1 MVNHLV
7 QENIMETGFG
17 GDGEEGSSIGDGKDD
32 GEMDEKDNIGI
43 NVNKINDKHDDDMDM
58 DISNNLL
65 SNNSKSSA
73 TKNKISSNETTITI
87 TKQNRDNIQDI
98 KEQL

>member
-1 MVNHLV
+1 M

-32 GEMDEKDNIGI
+32 WEMDEKDNIGI
-43 NVNKINDKHDDDMDM
+43 NVNKINDKHDDDMDV
-58 DISNNLL
+58 DNSNNLL
-65 SNNSKSSA
+65 SNNSKSST